1 MRPSRTVSTAA
12 ALGQVRQPHFES
24 RAASGARA
32 QRALAGDRADRGEP
46 ETIRHLRCDTA
57 AVVTTDSKGAFAI
70 YRVHLDESIDEAE
83 ATDRLEVLL
92 DAIEAARRAPAAPFQ
107 KAGWNI
113 ASTEDASMPG
123 HLEVTRDII
132 DEYVGSEKYSV
143 SSEALFYGETPDAE
157 MLCSAE
163 SPWRAVW
170 RHLGRASGWSGRMKP
185 SYSGTKKTLPGST
198 EKITGYVLK

>member
-1 MRPSRTVSTAA
+1 MVRP
-12 ALGQVRQPHFES
+12 ES
-24 RAASGARA
+24 NGVGAYIACIHKDSDKDRARLDASLELLIRRAA
-32 QRALAGDRADRGEP
+32 GEAS
-46 ETIRHLRCDTA
+46 DTA

-123 HLEVTRDII
+123 HLEVTRDLI